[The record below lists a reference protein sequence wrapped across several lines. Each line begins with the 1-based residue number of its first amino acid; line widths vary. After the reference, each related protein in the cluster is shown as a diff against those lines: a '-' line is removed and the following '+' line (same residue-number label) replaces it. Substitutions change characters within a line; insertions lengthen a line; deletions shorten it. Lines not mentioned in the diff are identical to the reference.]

1 MYNTTTHSTTKLK
14 PIEIFFGIKEG
25 EERPLNLQRILDNRN
40 EVFDD
45 VIEQLKT
52 RQEKQIEY
60 HNKSRED
67 DPHFEPQDPIF
78 VKTVGIPNKKKK
90 KFKKQEVK
98 TNRRKTVI
106 DNRNIRLH
114 KENIKRKRKT

>member
-14 PIEIFFGIKEG
+14 PIEILFGIKEG

-52 RQEKQIEY
+52 RQEKQIKY

-90 KFKKQEVK
+90 KFKKQKVK